1 MPQSTSIL
9 LLGGARSEASRLR
22 RALARH
28 FLLVEAAPDFEEARE
43 LTRRCLFHVLVL
55 LDPQLPSTR
64 LRAACN
70 ACEGL
75 PSTILLIAGKSRVE
89 SAVSAL
95 RGGVSDVLLR
105 PFSTQELVTTI
116 NELGARRTL
125 PPQSRATRSRRM
137 LVGDTPRMQ
146 ELRELIE
153 RIGPTGSTVLI
164 EGEAGTGKEL
174 LARLLHARSGR
185 NGPFVPV
192 DCRAGH
198 VRENL
203 FAAAARGTL
212 FLDGVSALSADRQDE
227 LQQALETSMRHPV
240 APDQELPGACRVVAT
255 SRDGLAEALR
265 QGRFRADLHRWLSAT
280 RIVMPPLRERR
291 EDIGAL
297 AAFFMERLSDKYGL
311 PPVTLERAQL
321 AMLEKHDWPGNVT
334 ELREVVRQTL
344 LLGRLP
350 PDTLGARAGRTQ
362 LPGYPREWTLEQVK
376 NHHMARV
383 LEASG
388 GNKSAAARHLG
399 ISRKTLERKL
409 GKGGRKQR
417 RKS

>member
-1 MPQSTSIL
+1 VPQSTSIL
-9 LLGGARSEASRLR
+9 LLGGAKSEASRLR

-28 FLLVEAAPDFEEARE
+28 FLLVEAAPDFDEARE
-43 LTRRCLFHVLVL
+43 LLRRCLFHVLVL
-55 LDPQLPSTR
+55 VDPQLPWTR
-64 LRAACN
+64 LREACN

-75 PSTILLIAGKSRVE
+75 PSAILLIAGKNRVE

-125 PPQSRATRSRRM
+125 PPQSPATRSRRM
-137 LVGDTPRMQ
+137 LVGDTPRMR
-146 ELRELIE
+146 ELRELIG
-153 RIGPTGSTVLI
+153 RIGPSGSTVLI

-174 LARLLHARSGR
+174 LARLLHERSGR
-185 NGPFVPV
+185 EGPFVPV
-192 DCRAGH
+192 DCGAGH

-203 FAAAARGTL
+203 FAAAAHGTL
-212 FLDGVSALSADRQDE
+212 FLDGVSELSADRQDE
-227 LQQALETSMRHPV
+227 LLRALETHVRHPV
-240 APDQELPGACRVVAT
+240 AADQELPGACRVVAS
-255 SRDGLAEALR
+255 SRGGLAEGLR
-265 QGRFRADLHRWLSAT
+265 QGRFREDLYCWLSAT
-280 RIVMPPLRERR
+280 RIVIPPLRERG
-291 EDIGAL
+291 EDIGVL
-297 AAFFMERLSDKYGL
+297 AAFFMERLSDKCGL
-311 PPVTLERAQL
+311 PAVNLERAQL
-321 AMLEKHDWPGNVT
+321 SMLEKHDWPGNVT
-334 ELREVVRQTL
+334 ELREVVKQTL
-344 LLGRLP
+344 LLGWLP
-350 PDTLGARAGRTQ
+350 PDALGARASPAR
-362 LPGYPREWTLEQVK
+362 LPAYPQEWTLEQVK

-388 GNKSAAARHLG
+388 GNKSAAARRLG